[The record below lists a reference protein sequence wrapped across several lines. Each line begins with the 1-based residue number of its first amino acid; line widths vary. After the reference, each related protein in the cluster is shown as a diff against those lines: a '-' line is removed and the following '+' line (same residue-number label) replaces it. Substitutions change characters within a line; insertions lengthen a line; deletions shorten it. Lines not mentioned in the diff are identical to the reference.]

1 MRMRKLL
8 ALVASVVLLMTQLQ
22 AQTSRTFTG
31 KVTDAKG
38 APLSGVTV
46 SAGSDRRTV
55 TDNAGNFTL
64 QVGSNVRSLRFTY
77 VGYNILD
84 ASISDKNSIT
94 VSMTEEDKS
103 LSEVVVVGYGTQKK
117 KEITG
122 SIASVKGEALANK
135 PTQSFD
141 QALGGR
147 AAGVQ
152 VNIPNGVLN
161 APPVIRIRGTN
172 SISLSSYPLIVL
184 DGVPMFTGDFSGVG
198 GAAGNILASINP
210 NDIESVDVAKDA
222 AATAIYGS
230 RAANGVLF
238 ITTKKGKAGR
248 SKVTLD
254 SWIGFSQ
261 VQRLPTLLDA
271 FQYTDYK
278 NEALR
283 NAGTFNAAT
292 NAFALTN
299 GPDGQPINTRWYDYV
314 YRTGVQHS
322 NTVSISGANESTNYY
337 FSAGYT
343 NQEGILKR
351 NDYQRLSLTM
361 NVDHKVGKAINIGGK
376 IQYSSEKNLAAV
388 STGSLGDAFATA
400 GLGRVVMVTAPN
412 ISPYNNDGTYNY
424 NGALIGVMGNRVGQ
438 V

>member
-8 ALVASVVLLMTQLQ
+8 ALVASVVLLMVQLQ

-31 KVTDAKG
+31 KVTDSKG

-55 TDNAGNFTL
+55 TDNAGNFSI
-64 QVGSNVRSLRFTY
+64 QVAANVRSLRFSY

-122 SIASVKGEALANK
+122 SIASVKGDALANK
-135 PTQSFD
+135 PNQSFD
-141 QALGGR
+141 QGLGGR

-152 VNIPNGVLN
+152 VTIPSGVLN
-161 APPVIRIRGTN
+161 SPPVIRIRGTN

-184 DGVPMFTGDFSGVG
+184 DGVPMFTGDFS
-198 GAAGNILASINP
+198 ATSSAGNILASINP

-254 SWIGFSQ
+254 SWVGFSQ
-261 VQRLPTLLDA
+261 VQRLPELMDA

-278 NEALR
+278 NAALV
-283 NAGTFNAAT
+283 NAGTYNAAT

-299 GPDGQPINTRWYDYV
+299 GPNGQPINTR
-314 YRTGVQHS
+314 
-322 NTVSISGANESTNYY
+322 
-337 FSAGYT
+337 
-343 NQEGILKR
+343 
-351 NDYQRLSLTM
+351 
-361 NVDHKVGKAINIGGK
+361 
-376 IQYSSEKNLAAV
+376 
-388 STGSLGDAFATA
+388 
-400 GLGRVVMVTAPN
+400 
-412 ISPYNNDGTYNY
+412 
-424 NGALIGVMGNRVGQ
+424 
-438 V
+438 